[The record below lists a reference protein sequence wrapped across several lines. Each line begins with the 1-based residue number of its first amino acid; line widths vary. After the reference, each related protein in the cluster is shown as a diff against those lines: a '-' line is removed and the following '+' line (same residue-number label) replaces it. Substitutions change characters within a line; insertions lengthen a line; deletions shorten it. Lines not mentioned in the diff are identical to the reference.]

1 MLRQTST
8 CLGRVRLEMLE
19 RGFSLVDTPSFLD
32 DGLFRRLKRS
42 KTVLPFHS
50 KRWWNYP
57 QLARYG
63 CWLEEFLRAALPEES
78 VSLAA
83 LEFRHEPAGCTD
95 QEVDRLHADG
105 SYIRTVFTPYGP
117 TTVYRDDASE
127 CPVPHGRTLIMTA
140 MDRARALRVPCTLHR
155 RPGAGPERAVIV
167 CSFAPRLGELLQAN
181 VARLVAETHRP
192 RSGYRKYS
200 QPRPRR
206 QDGAPDRYSRGPA
219 ATAPGSR
226 PGDRRFES
234 CREYSLTESSRIRV
248 AGPLC

>member
-1 MLRQTST
+1 MLLPTRQWIDNARLEL
-8 CLGRVRLEMLE
+8 LGR
-19 RGFSLVDTPSFLD
+19 GFTLVDTPPSFD

-63 CWLEEFLRAALPEES
+63 CWLEGFLCAALPAES

-83 LEFRHEPAGCTD
+83 LEFRHEPAGSTD
-95 QEVDRLHADG
+95 QDVDRLHADG

-117 TTVYRDDASE
+117 TTVYCDGDTERS
-127 CPVPHGRTLIMTA
+127 VSHGRTLLMTA
-140 MDRARALRVPCTLHR
+140 MDRARGLRVPCTLHR

-167 CSFAPRLGELLQAN
+167 CSFAPREQELPQAN
-181 VARLVAETHRP
+181 VVRLVAETHRP